1 MTMST
6 STGINTVLDARLGRR
21 GFLTA
26 LVAAPFLAY
35 AGTTRAAPTPL
46 TFDDLY
52 GKISVLGL
60 EFSAK
65 VKTLA
70 GSQVQMSGF
79 MAPPLKAEAKFFVL
93 TEIPMS
99 ICPFCS
105 TDSDWPDNIVVIYL
119 DEKQTFVQPGTRIE
133 VSGTL
138 EVGSWTD
145 PETGFLSRLRL
156 RGANYWAD

>member
-1 MTMST
+1 MPK
-6 STGINTVLDARLGRR
+6 VLDRSKFSRRSLLGMI
-21 GFLTA
+21 GLSP
-26 LVAAPFLAY
+26 LVALA
-35 AGTTRAAPTPL
+35 RPSAAAVNAL
-46 TFDDLY
+46 SFDDLY

-60 EFSAK
+60 EYSEK

-70 GSQVQMSGF
+70 GQQVEMSGF
-79 MAPPLKAEAKFFVL
+79 MAPPLKAEAAFFVL

-119 DEKQTFVQPGTRIE
+119 DEKQTFVQPGTRID
-133 VSGTL
+133 VAGTL

-156 RGANYWAD
+156 RGASYRVA

>member
-1 MTMST
+1 MIGLSPMIT
-6 STGINTVLDARLGRR
+6 LAKP
-21 GFLTA
+21 A
-26 LVAAPFLAY
+26 L
-35 AGTTRAAPTPL
+35 AAPTQL
-46 TFDDLY
+46 SFDDLY

-60 EFSAK
+60 EFSDK
-65 VKTLA
+65 VKSLD
-70 GSQVQMSGF
+70 GRDVEMSGF

-105 TDSDWPDNIVVIYL
+105 TDADWPDNIAVVYL
-119 DEKQTFVQPGTRIE
+119 DEAQTFVQAGVRID
-133 VSGTL
+133 VTGKL

-156 RGANYWAD
+156 RGATYSVA

>member
-1 MTMST
+1 MSIGA
-6 STGINTVLDARLGRR
+6 GINAILDARLGRR
-21 GFLTA
+21 GFLAT
-26 LVAAPFLAY
+26 LVAAPLVVS
-35 AGTTRAAPTPL
+35 AGALRAAPTPL

-52 GKISVLGL
+52 GRISVLGL
-60 EFSAK
+60 EYSAK
-65 VKTLA
+65 VKALA
-70 GSQVQMSGF
+70 GSHVQMSGF

-119 DEKQTFVQPGTRIE
+119 DEKQTFVQPGTRID
-133 VSGTL
+133 VAGTL

-156 RGANYWAD
+156 RGANYWTV

>member
-1 MTMST
+1 MGSNFAASRMSRRRLL
-6 STGINTVLDARLGRR
+6 SLAAAASAAMVARP
-21 GFLTA
+21 A
-26 LVAAPFLAY
+26 L
-35 AGTTRAAPTPL
+35 AGATRL
-46 TFDDLY
+46 SFDELY

-60 EFSAK
+60 EYSAK
-65 VKTLA
+65 VKALA
-70 GSQVQMSGF
+70 GQDVEMSGF

-105 TDSDWPDNIVVIYL
+105 TDADWPDNIVVIYL
-119 DEKQTFVQPGTRIE
+119 DEAQTFMQPGIRIA

-145 PETGFLSRLRL
+145 PDTGFLSRMRL
-156 RGANYWAD
+156 RGARYWVA

>member
-1 MTMST
+1 MRKALGLST
-6 STGINTVLDARLGRR
+6 PSRRSMLGMI
-21 GFLTA
+21 GLA
-26 LVAAPFLAY
+26 PLVAFARPS
-35 AGTTRAAPTPL
+35 AAAVTEL
-46 TFDDLY
+46 GFDDLY

-60 EFSAK
+60 EYSEK
-65 VKTLA
+65 VKTLT
-70 GSQVQMSGF
+70 GQQVEMSGF

-119 DEKQTFVQPGTRIE
+119 DEKQTFVQPGTRID
-133 VSGTL
+133 VAGTL
-138 EVGSWTD
+138 EIGSWTD

-156 RGANYWAD
+156 RGANYWVA

>member
-1 MTMST
+1 MRDA
-6 STGINTVLDARLGRR
+6 LDLSILSRRSLLGMI
-21 GFLTA
+21 GLSP
-26 LVAAPFLAY
+26 LVAL
-35 AGTTRAAPTPL
+35 TRPAAASVTEL
-46 TFDDLY
+46 GFDDLY
-52 GKISVLGL
+52 GKVSVLGL
-60 EFSAK
+60 EYSDK

-70 GSQVQMSGF
+70 GSQVEMSGF
-79 MAPPLKAEAKFFVL
+79 MAPPLKAEAAFFVL

-133 VSGTL
+133 VAGTL

-156 RGANYWAD
+156 RGANYWTA

>member
-1 MTMST
+1 MIGLSPMIT
-6 STGINTVLDARLGRR
+6 LAKP
-21 GFLTA
+21 A
-26 LVAAPFLAY
+26 L
-35 AGTTRAAPTPL
+35 AAPTQL
-46 TFDDLY
+46 SFDDLY

-60 EFSAK
+60 EFSDK
-65 VKTLA
+65 VKSLD
-70 GSQVQMSGF
+70 GRDVEMSGF

-105 TDSDWPDNIVVIYL
+105 TDAGWPDNIAVVYL
-119 DEKQTFVQPGTRIE
+119 DEALTFVQAGVRID
-133 VSGTL
+133 VTGKL

-156 RGANYWAD
+156 RGATYSVA

>member
-1 MTMST
+1 MASDR
-6 STGINTVLDARLGRR
+6 SSISRR
-21 GFLTA
+21 GFLGTVAMLPIAATA
-26 LVAAPFLAY
+26 SRAFAATA
-35 AGTTRAAPTPL
+35 PL

-52 GKISVLGL
+52 SKFSALGL
-60 EFSAK
+60 EFSPK
-65 VKTLA
+65 VKSLD
-70 GSQVQMSGF
+70 GQKVEMSGF

-105 TDSDWPDNIVVIYL
+105 TDADWPDNIVVIYL
-119 DEKQTFVQPGTRIE
+119 DEAQTFVQPGTRIE
-133 VSGTL
+133 VAGTL

-156 RGANYWAD
+156 RGASYWAA

>member
-1 MTMST
+1 MSINAGMST
-6 STGINTVLDARLGRR
+6 ILNARLGRR
-21 GFLTA
+21 GFLTTLLTVPLLASAGSA
-26 LVAAPFLAY
+26 L
-35 AGTTRAAPTPL
+35 AAPTPL
-46 TFDDLY
+46 TFDDPY

-60 EFSAK
+60 EYSQK

-119 DEKQTFVQPGTRIE
+119 DEKQTFVQPGTRID

-156 RGANYWAD
+156 RGANYWAV

>member
-1 MTMST
+1 MC
-6 STGINTVLDARLGRR
+6 NALDRSALSRRSLIGMIGLSPLVALARPANAAT
-21 GFLTA
+21 TA
-26 LVAAPFLAY
+26 LS
-35 AGTTRAAPTPL
+35 
-46 TFDDLY
+46 FDDLY

-60 EFSAK
+60 EYSDK

-70 GSQVQMSGF
+70 GRQVEMSGF
-79 MAPPLKAEAKFFVL
+79 MAPPLKAEAAFFVL

-105 TDSDWPDNIVVIYL
+105 TDADWPDNIVVIYL
-119 DEKQTFVQPGTRIE
+119 DEKQTFVQPGTRID
-133 VSGTL
+133 VVGTL

-156 RGANYWAD
+156 RGANYWVA

>member
-1 MTMST
+1 MGSNLA
-6 STGINTVLDARLGRR
+6 GPVLSRR
-21 GFLTA
+21 GFVAMLA
-26 LVAAPFLAY
+26 AAPVLGAVR
-35 AGTTRAAPTPL
+35 TTHASPTEL
-46 TFDDLY
+46 SFDDLY

-60 EFSAK
+60 EYSAK

-70 GSQVQMSGF
+70 GQEVEMSGF
-79 MAPPLKAEAKFFVL
+79 MAPPLKAEADFFVL

-105 TDSDWPDNIVVIYL
+105 TDADWPDNIVVIYL
-119 DEKQTFVQPGTRIE
+119 DEAQTFVQPGTRIA

-145 PETGFLSRLRL
+145 PQTGFLSRLRL
-156 RGANYWAD
+156 RGASYWIA

>member
-1 MTMST
+1 MST
-6 STGINTVLDARLGRR
+6 SAGINGLLDIRLGRR
-21 GFLTA
+21 TLLSA
-26 LVAAPFLAY
+26 LAAAPFLAS
-35 AGTTRAAPTPL
+35 ASRSRAATATL
-46 TFDDLY
+46 TFDELY

-60 EFSAK
+60 EYSRK

-70 GSQVQMSGF
+70 GSQVEMSGF

-119 DEKQTFVQPGTRIE
+119 DEKQTFVQPGTRID

-156 RGANYWAD
+156 RGANYWAV

>member
-1 MTMST
+1 MPK
-6 STGINTVLDARLGRR
+6 VLDRSKFSRRSLLGMI
-21 GFLTA
+21 GLSP
-26 LVAAPFLAY
+26 LVALA
-35 AGTTRAAPTPL
+35 RPSAAEVNAL
-46 TFDDLY
+46 SFDDLY

-60 EFSAK
+60 EYSEK

-70 GSQVQMSGF
+70 GQQVEMSGF
-79 MAPPLKAEAKFFVL
+79 MAPPLKAEAAFFVL

-119 DEKQTFVQPGTRIE
+119 DEKQTFVQPGTRID
-133 VSGTL
+133 VAGTL

-156 RGANYWAD
+156 RGASYRVA

>member
-1 MTMST
+1 MPK
-6 STGINTVLDARLGRR
+6 VLDRSKFSRRFLLGMI
-21 GFLTA
+21 GLSP
-26 LVAAPFLAY
+26 LVALA
-35 AGTTRAAPTPL
+35 RPSAAAVNAL
-46 TFDDLY
+46 SFDDLY

-60 EFSAK
+60 EYSEK

-70 GSQVQMSGF
+70 GQQVEMSGF
-79 MAPPLKAEAKFFVL
+79 MAPPLKAEAAFFVL

-119 DEKQTFVQPGTRIE
+119 DEKQTFVQPGTRID
-133 VSGTL
+133 VAGTL

-156 RGANYWAD
+156 RGASYRVA